1 MQRRFKK
8 FLVFVILSSIL
19 SACTVSE
26 IIDAERTNLDVAS
39 LNISEN
45 LLLDV
50 GITMFDSG
58 IPRDNDPDKTGIYD
72 EIRNAEARYF
82 PYHIKTTLEKTRYWG
97 SVRVIPSRNV
107 MTDII
112 ISGSII
118 RSDGEYV
125 TIRVTV
131 EDITG
136 EKWFIKEYSTQ
147 TGLRSYSQGR
157 DRSNDPYQKVFNDLA
172 NDLRLYAAEIHTS
185 INKRIQETSE
195 LMFFANMMPSVF
207 EEYYVEEDGYIKI
220 KRLPAENDPMVKRLR
235 GIRERD
241 RLVIDSINEH
251 YANYYYGIALPY
263 EGWRKIARENQIS
276 IRDTK
281 RSASIRALIGVAVTA
296 GSINMDT
303 SDTSRSRRNI
313 KRATQSVGIDR
324 GIRTIIDAWQLRE
337 STKSYRNQ
345 IGELSESFIAEAA
358 PLIIEVEGQSRR
370 LTGTAESQYEGWRK
384 ILKEINQLESG
395 APVNPEVGK
404 PLRTNSHSLN

>member
-1 MQRRFKK
+1 
-8 FLVFVILSSIL
+8 
-19 SACTVSE
+19 
-26 IIDAERTNLDVAS
+26 
-39 LNISEN
+39 
-45 LLLDV
+45 
-50 GITMFDSG
+50 
-58 IPRDNDPDKTGIYD
+58 
-72 EIRNAEARYF
+72 
-82 PYHIKTTLEKTRYWG
+82 
-97 SVRVIPSRNV
+97 
-107 MTDII
+107 
-112 ISGSII
+112 
-118 RSDGEYV
+118 
-125 TIRVTV
+125 
-131 EDITG
+131 
-136 EKWFIKEYSTQ
+136 
-147 TGLRSYSQGR
+147 
-157 DRSNDPYQKVFNDLA
+157 
-172 NDLRLYAAEIHTS
+172 
-185 INKRIQETSE
+185 
-195 LMFFANMMPSVF
+195 MFFANMMPSVF